1 MALEQSKSAK
11 SNQVNEMPAQKQ
23 GCAPVNPESVPAGG
37 KIYKADLPNVSGE
50 HGAGSIGNTRL
61 PYRITKGK

>member
-1 MALEQSKSAK
+1 MALEQSRSAK
-11 SNQVNEMPAQKQ
+11 SQENEMPAQKQ
-23 GCAPVNPESVPAGG
+23 GCAPVNPKSVPAGG
-37 KIYKADLPNVSGE
+37 KIYKCDLPNVSGE